1 MPSEPHHISTTASR
15 RGLRRCRGLAC
26 SHRLTVPLCAERS
39 LAVGRDHRIR
49 RADAEREERI
59 GVGTSFVGFPE
70 LRSRSETSDDP
81 QGLGRSRP
89 PWPFGSGRPAM
100 SAPGNSHTHARTPP
114 GQLLIIPWRPGAWQP
129 RNGRVFDV
137 SFNCGR
143 AADFW
148 RHSPHPRCRC
158 IFCPSCAILL
168 SCHHRFGHEKALPGA
183 NVGAGLLPDTPPVP
197 PHKGGNHDQESTL
210 HRHQ

>member
-15 RGLRRCRGLAC
+15 RGLRRCRGLAY
-26 SHRLTVPLCAERS
+26 SHRLTVPVCAERS

-81 QGLGRSRP
+81 QGLGRSSP

-129 RNGRVFDV
+129 RNGRVFNRQLQLRTRGRFLAPFASSEV
-137 SFNCGR
+137 PMYFLSFLCNPTKLS
-143 AADFW
+143 
-148 RHSPHPRCRC
+148 SPLW
-158 IFCPSCAILL
+158 A
-168 SCHHRFGHEKALPGA
+168 
-183 NVGAGLLPDTPPVP
+183 
-197 PHKGGNHDQESTL
+197 
-210 HRHQ
+210 